1 MGSGGLG
8 AHVGATGAWRLIHAD
23 YCLPMSNHDDSQTPQ
38 GKGRATRSRKDAEA
52 ARKQAL
58 HVPKDKKAARAAM
71 RARENEARLEMRRAF
86 YTGDEKH
93 LPLRDKGLVRRAI
106 RNYIDSRLGVGDVFV
121 PLAFLI
127 LIPLLQPTAEIQA
140 AASMFWT
147 FMLLML
153 AVDSIFISIRIRK
166 MLTTQFP
173 QEVHRGAIAY
183 GLLRSIQIRF
193 TRVPKPMV
201 KIGGAPRTNKLP
213 KSLQ

>member
-1 MGSGGLG
+1 MANQDEANS
-8 AHVGATGAWRLIHAD
+8 
-23 YCLPMSNHDDSQTPQ
+23 PQ

-58 HVPKDKKAARAAM
+58 QVPKDKKAARAAM
-71 RARENEARLEMRRAF
+71 RSRENEARLEMRRAF

-93 LPLRDKGLVRRAI
+93 LPLRDKGPVRRAI
-106 RNYIDSRLGVGDVFV
+106 RDYVDARLGVGDVFV
-121 PLAFLI
+121 PLAFFI
-127 LIPLLQPTAEIQA
+127 LIPLLVPSAEIQA

-153 AVDSIFISIRIRK
+153 AVDSVFITVRIRK
-166 MLTTQFP
+166 LLKTQFP
-173 QEVHRGAIAY
+173 KEVHRGAISY